1 MKCLS
6 CGCTID
12 DDSVFCSRCGFKI
25 GSPLPEETV
34 PAAEETIADTVSEL
48 AEEAAEKV
56 SEPVEAV
63 EKAAEKA
70 EKKAEKLEK
79 KLEKKAEKKAE
90 AAAKE
95 AAKLEK
101 KAESK
106 VEDAEKAVDT
116 FADKLEKKTGSTAET
131 AADIFSEKAES
142 ASGIPV
148 DLKKEE
154 PVVDILPEE
163 DPVVTINEA
172 LEALNGIRDTDPA
185 TAAAAEEVIE
195 TVNAPAEP
203 VALAKEE
210 PPVYVPHDIELPE
223 PEDVPVPEFKPEP
236 KAEKVPDAVNE
247 EFGKPEPESTGNFV
261 SDVQQQINGSTP
273 DFGQQAPPPDNGQ
286 QPYPQYS
293 APQQPEPAPEIVRVD
308 RPVKVSALRISFA
321 GFIAFLTIIFLIL
334 LSFMFCIKMGASGKL
349 LQKRAENM
357 NISTVLDST
366 YKHKV
371 KAEGGQ
377 ASKKVRMNLSDAI
390 YNEAGFG
397 EVTNG
402 EVSKAE
408 FRAYLAKTDLL
419 KYTGEHIKEYA
430 DYILEGDKPDPSL
443 SANDL
448 GDFFSNNS
456 DVADENLS
464 YEMQTSDYNKIRT
477 RFELKDT
484 ADNFSLDKWS
494 KAVHFNL
501 ANSSFLFSYVT
512 LGIILG
518 LIIVLLVWIAV
529 IVDGRG
535 KHIVGLYG
543 GIFKWSGAVVFLV
556 GLAIVAG
563 SSIAHVITGGLVFY
577 LCASLLL
584 PFGLFCMCTGAV
596 EWAFGFIFKR
606 IRRGIRNS
614 DKRNKAVEKAL
625 TGANV

>member
-48 AEEAAEKV
+48 AEEAAE
-56 SEPVEAV
+56 PV
-63 EKAAEKA
+63 EKAAEPAEAVEKA

-95 AAKLEK
+95 AEKPEK

-106 VEDAEKAVDT
+106 FVDAEKAVDT
-116 FADKLEKKTGSTAET
+116 FADKLEEKSVS
-131 AADIFSEKAES
+131 AADAVSEKTEA
-142 ASGIPV
+142 APVIPI

-154 PVVDILPEE
+154 PVVDIIPEE

-185 TAAAAEEVIE
+185 AEAAAAEVIE

-203 VALAKEE
+203 AALAKEE
-210 PPVYVPHDIELPE
+210 PPVYVPHSIDLPE
-223 PEDVPVPEFKPEP
+223 PEDVPVP
-236 KAEKVPDAVNE
+236 
-247 EFGKPEPESTGNFV
+247 KPEPEAEKAPDTVNEKSVKAEPVDTDNYT
-261 SDVQQQINGSTP
+261 SDVQQQIRKGAEDLS
-273 DFGQQAPPPDNGQ
+273 QQAPPPGYGQ
-286 QPYPQYS
+286 QPYPQYG

-308 RPVKVSALRISFA
+308 RPVKVGALRISFA

-334 LSFMFCIKMGASGKL
+334 LSLMFCIKIGASGKL

-371 KAEGGQ
+371 KDESGH
-377 ASKKVRMNLSDAI
+377 SKKVRMNLSDAI

-419 KYTGEHIKEYA
+419 KYTGKHIREYA

-484 ADNFSLDKWS
+484 ADSFSLDEWS
-494 KAVHFNL
+494 KVAHFNL
-501 ANSSFLFSYVT
+501 ANSNFLFSYVT

-556 GLAIVAG
+556 GLAAVAG